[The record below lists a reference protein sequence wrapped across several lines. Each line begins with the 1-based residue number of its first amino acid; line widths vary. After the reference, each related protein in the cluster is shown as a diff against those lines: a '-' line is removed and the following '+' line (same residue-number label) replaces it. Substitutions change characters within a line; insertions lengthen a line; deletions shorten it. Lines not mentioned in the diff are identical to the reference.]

1 MTTPKP
7 LRVVIKLI
15 CTCAALCVVLLLSY
29 LYAEP
34 YFSGVSLVKG
44 LSDVS
49 PLLGSVPQQLLNNA
63 VSTTPGKSV
72 SQFGY
77 QFEIPCPDID
87 RTILRGHM
95 VSFHCINERTLT
107 FYDPDF
113 SKPELFH
120 HVSYDSI
127 ASSLNA
133 VPGQLSLLHSRSSNQ
148 RLLGLLLD
156 KSKNVMKADGHIY
169 LIDRTNL
176 RGFQL
181 GDPSDSFLS
190 NFEFFDNQNRH
201 IRFWIASKTSLS
213 QEQINRTIESLK
225 RIPKS
230 SDIESS
236 SNAVEQIK

>member
-1 MTTPKP
+1 MNRPGP
-7 LRVVIKLI
+7 LRIAIKLI
-15 CTCAALCVVLLLSY
+15 CGGAGLCVVLFLAY

-34 YFSGVSLVKG
+34 YFSAMCLARG

-49 PLLGSVPQQLLNNA
+49 PLLGSVPQQLLNKA
-63 VSTTPGKSV
+63 VSSTPGKFV

-95 VSFHCINERTLT
+95 VSFHCTNERTLT
-107 FYDPDF
+107 FYDPNF

-156 KSKNVMKADGHIY
+156 KSKYIMKADGHIY
-169 LIDRTNL
+169 SIDRTNL

-181 GDPSDSFLS
+181 GDPSAFLS
-190 NFEFFDNQNRH
+190 NFELFDSQNRH

-236 SNAVEQIK
+236 SNSVEQIK